1 MSIAGKHP
9 RNVEGM
15 HLAPRCGAR
24 TRTGRPCAAPAV
36 KSRARCRMHGGA
48 VGSGAPK
55 GNQNAL
61 KKGMYTA
68 KAIAER
74 REITA
79 LIRESQAFLK
89 SLREKQ

>member
-1 MSIAGKHP
+1 MRVTCKHI
-9 RNVEGM
+9 RNVAGM

-24 TRTGRPCAAPAV
+24 TRMGRPCAAPAV
-36 KSRARCRMHGGA
+36 KGRARCRMHGGA
-48 VGSGAPK
+48 LGSGAPK

-61 KKGMYTA
+61 KKGLYTA

-79 LIRESQAFLK
+79 LIRESQAYLK

>member
-1 MSIAGKHP
+1 MSAAGKHP
-9 RNVEGM
+9 RYVEGM

-24 TRTGRPCAAPAV
+24 TRTGRSCAAPEV
-36 KSRARCRMHGGA
+36 KGRARCRMHGGA

-61 KKGMYTA
+61 TKGSYTA
-68 KAIAER
+68 NAIAER

-79 LIRESQAFLK
+79 LIRESQAYLN
-89 SLREKQ
+89 SLREKP

>member
-1 MSIAGKHP
+1 M
-9 RNVEGM
+9 
-15 HLAPRCGAR
+15 
-24 TRTGRPCAAPAV
+24 
-36 KSRARCRMHGGA
+36 
-48 VGSGAPK
+48 

-79 LIRESQAFLK
+79 LIRESQAYLK